1 MSNTTVT
8 TTSTTITTVSAKNAS
23 RSRVVR
29 MIDLHAH
36 ILPGLDDGAA
46 DWEEAVEMARLA
58 VASGTTG
65 MFATPHWLEDEITP
79 EPAKV
84 QALLNELRRRLAEAA
99 IPLTVWPGM
108 EVYLTPILPRLL
120 REGRLLTLNN
130 QKNHLLVELPL
141 GEWPACAEQ
150 TLFELQVAGVTP
162 VLAHPERSRAV
173 IDDPT
178 RLEKV
183 VAQGALVQVNA
194 GSLTGQFGRRVQR
207 CAEEMVKRGLVHF
220 LGSDAH
226 SCGQRGPSLAEAA
239 ERLERLLGRVAAE
252 KITRLNAANLL
263 AGQSIESYRPH
274 RRNYTA
280 GNVWQRLKKWATAR

>member
-1 MSNTTVT
+1 
-8 TTSTTITTVSAKNAS
+8 
-23 RSRVVR
+23 

-46 DWEEAVEMARLA
+46 DWEEAVAMARLA

-65 MFATPHWLEDEITP
+65 MFATPHWLEDEFAHDP
-79 EPAKV
+79 EV
-84 QALLNELRRRLAEAA
+84 VLDVLNELRRRLTEAA

-108 EVYLTPILPRLL
+108 EVYLTPSLPQRL
-120 REGRLLTLNN
+120 REGRLLTLNDR
-130 QKNHLLVELPL
+130 QTHLLVELPL
-141 GEWPACAEQ
+141 GDWPSYTEQ
-150 TLFELQVAGVTP
+150 VLFELRLAGVTP

-178 RLEKV
+178 RLERV
-183 VAQGALVQVNA
+183 VTQGALVQVNA

-226 SCGQRGPSLAEAA
+226 SCGQRNPSLAEAA
-239 ERLERLLGRVAAE
+239 ERLQRLIGMAEAE

-274 RRNYTA
+274 RLEYTA
-280 GNVWQRLKKWATAR
+280 GNVWQRLKKWAFAR